1 MVEIGYYNYYNVKG
15 RPSPDKPQDRYKQ
28 MVEKYEGDEL
38 KAVSDLNNPYSD
50 RNQKIRALDEK
61 LAPMG
66 EELRTRFSDYD
77 EADKYLCK
85 KYFGKERIGYTMQDT
100 EPEKYAMYKNDL
112 NVVMYGTVMGGYGI
126 QFKDPRLN
134 FDESQFEDIDAVN
147 AKTRQESI
155 SNQIS
160 HLLENNKIELDDET
174 SLLIS
179 FNPYSY
185 EPTIDGTEDLN
196 LKQTLINALT
206 KNNNSKNLMFYA
218 MSNQDKDEYSLAKF
232 RAYHTLLDYTG
243 LDLSTL
249 TLKEDGYYT
258 SDDENVLDLLKEKLK
273 DNSKVPM
280 QFRGQAYDYTKELL
294 DTVSQKG
301 WNNIEDLKISIGFN
315 KKDGFYLLNQEW
327 SA

>member
-1 MVEIGYYNYYNVKG
+1 
-15 RPSPDKPQDRYKQ
+15 
-28 MVEKYEGDEL
+28 
-38 KAVSDLNNPYSD
+38 
-50 RNQKIRALDEK
+50 
-61 LAPMG
+61 
-66 EELRTRFSDYD
+66 
-77 EADKYLCK
+77 
-85 KYFGKERIGYTMQDT
+85 
-100 EPEKYAMYKNDL
+100 MYKNDL

-155 SNQIS
+155 SNQMS